1 MAKTHHILPRIIAC
15 KALPV
20 TAKPEMLRPEVMEFS
35 SLGNLGKID
44 YAASVMN
51 VLLIEDDKRI
61 AGLVE
66 RGLKE
71 NGHCVSVSD
80 NGVQGAAMML
90 EGGFDAA
97 LLDILLPGM
106 DGFAVLEKVR
116 RRHCRTPIL
125 VLTAVDAVPKV
136 LEAFDLG
143 ADDYLVK
150 PFLLEILLARVSAIA
165 RRNQV
170 PSPRVLE
177 AGGIMLDRGRRLA
190 IRNGR
195 QIPLTRKQVELLEVL
210 MRRRGLVTSR
220 EELIEAGWGSEA
232 EIRENTLDVY
242 IHSLRNKLEDK
253 SESRPLIR
261 TIHGTGYTFVI
272 D

>member
-1 MAKTHHILPRIIAC
+1 
-15 KALPV
+15 
-20 TAKPEMLRPEVMEFS
+20 
-35 SLGNLGKID
+35 
-44 YAASVMN
+44 MN

-71 NGHCVSVSD
+71 NGYRVSVSH
-80 NGVQGAAMML
+80 NGAEGAEMML
-90 EGGFDAA
+90 EGEYDAA

-116 RRHCRTPIL
+116 SRRCKTPIL

-150 PFLLEILLARVSAIA
+150 PFLLEILLARVTAIA
-165 RRNQV
+165 RRGQAAT
-170 PSPRVLE
+170 PSVLQ
-177 AGGIMLDRGRRLA
+177 AGSVTLDRGRRVA
-190 IRNGR
+190 IRNGK
-195 QIPLTRKQVELLEVL
+195 QIPLTRKQVELLEML
-210 MRRRGLVTSR
+210 MLRSGLVTSR
-220 EELIEAGWGSEA
+220 EELIEAGWGSAA
-232 EIRENTLDVY
+232 EIKENTLDVY
-242 IHSLRNKLEDK
+242 IHSLRNKLENG

-261 TIHGTGYTFVI
+261 TIHGTGYTFVV

>member
-1 MAKTHHILPRIIAC
+1 
-15 KALPV
+15 
-20 TAKPEMLRPEVMEFS
+20 
-35 SLGNLGKID
+35 
-44 YAASVMN
+44 MN

-71 NGHCVSVSD
+71 NGHRISVSD
-80 NGVQGAAMML
+80 NGVQGAEMML
-90 EGGFDAA
+90 QQRYDAA

-116 RRHCRTPIL
+116 LQHCRTPIL
-125 VLTAVDAVPKV
+125 MLTAVDDVPKV
-136 LEAFDLG
+136 LQAFDLG

-150 PFLLEILLARVSAIA
+150 PFLLEILLARISAIA
-165 RRNQV
+165 RRTQAALPPV
-170 PSPRVLE
+170 FQ
-177 AGGIMLDRGRRLA
+177 AGDISLDRTHRLA
-190 IRNGR
+190 IRNGK

-220 EELIEAGWGSEA
+220 EELIEAAWGSKA
-232 EIRENTLDVY
+232 DIRDNTLDVY
-242 IHSLRNKLEDK
+242 IHSLRNKLEER

-261 TIHGTGYTFVI
+261 TIHGIGYTFVI

>member
-1 MAKTHHILPRIIAC
+1 
-15 KALPV
+15 
-20 TAKPEMLRPEVMEFS
+20 
-35 SLGNLGKID
+35 
-44 YAASVMN
+44 MN

-66 RGLKE
+66 RGLKVD
-71 NGHCVSVSD
+71 GHRVSVSH
-80 NGVQGAAMML
+80 NGADGAEMML
-90 EGGFDAA
+90 EGGYDAA

-116 RRHCRTPIL
+116 SRRCNTPIL

-165 RRNQV
+165 RRGQSAT
-170 PSPRVLE
+170 PPVLH
-177 AGGIMLDRGRRLA
+177 AGSVSLDRNGRVA
-190 IRNGR
+190 IRNGK

-210 MRRRGLVTSR
+210 MRRSGLVTSR
-220 EELIEAGWGSEA
+220 QELIEAGWGSAA
-232 EIRENTLDVY
+232 EIKENTLDVY
-242 IHSLRNKLEDK
+242 IHSLRNKLEK
-253 SESRPLIR
+253 GSESRPLIR
-261 TIHGTGYTFVI
+261 TIHGTGYTFVV